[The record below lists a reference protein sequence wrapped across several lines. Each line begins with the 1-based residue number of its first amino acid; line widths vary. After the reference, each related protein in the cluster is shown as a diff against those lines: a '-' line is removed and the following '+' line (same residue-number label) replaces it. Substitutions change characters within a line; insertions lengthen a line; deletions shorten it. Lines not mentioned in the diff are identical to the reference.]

1 MARTATITE
10 AQILK
15 AAREVFFEQGINA
28 TTVDVANRAGIS
40 SASIFKRYV
49 TKEALLIAAM
59 EEMPFDTV
67 WTPEIEAAIGHG
79 DPRADLLLIAK
90 RIAVYTQNLM
100 PRMML
105 LRAAGTF
112 PMPPRVDKEFAAL
125 TAYLKK
131 EMDLGRIVRGD
142 PSIPARALMHTAAN
156 FVAGQSFG
164 SYLQSQSSADSFLEE
179 FISLLWNGL
188 RPSTKID

>member
-40 SASIFKRYV
+40 SASIFKRYA

-59 EEMPFDTV
+59 EEMPFDKV

-79 DPRADLLLIAK
+79 DSRADLLLIAK
-90 RIAVYTQNLM
+90 RIATYTQSLM

-105 LRAAGTF
+105 LRAAGNF
-112 PMPPRVDKEFAAL
+112 PMPPRVDKDFAAL
-125 TAYLKK
+125 TAYLAS
-131 EMDLGRIVRGD
+131 EMTLGRIARGD
-142 PSIPARALMHTAAN
+142 PTIPARALMHTATG
-156 FVAGQSFG
+156 FVVGQSFG
-164 SYLQSQSSADSFLEE
+164 SSAQGHTNADTFLEE
-179 FISLLWNGL
+179 FIGVLWNGL
-188 RPSTKID
+188 QPSSKAG

>member
-40 SASIFKRYV
+40 SASIFKRYA

-59 EEMPFDTV
+59 EEMPLEKV
-67 WTPEIEAAIGHG
+67 WTSEIAQAVGHG

-90 RIAVYTQNLM
+90 RIATYTQSLM

-105 LRAAGTF
+105 LRAAGAF
-112 PMPPRVDKEFAAL
+112 PVPPRVDDAFAAL
-125 TAYLKK
+125 MSYFAH
-131 EMDLGRIVRGD
+131 EMALGRMAKGD
-142 PSIPARALMHTAAN
+142 PIIPARVLIHTVTG
-156 FVAGQSFG
+156 FVVGQSFPLSG
-164 SYLQSQSSADSFLEE
+164 QQHTNADSSLEE
-179 FISLLWNGL
+179 FVGILWNGL
-188 RPSTKID
+188 KPIP

>member
-40 SASIFKRYV
+40 SASIFKRYA

-59 EEMPFDTV
+59 EEMPFEKV
-67 WTPEIEAAIGHG
+67 WTAELQEAVGHG

-90 RIAVYTQNLM
+90 RIATYTQSLM

-112 PMPPRVDKEFAAL
+112 PLPPRIDKDFASL
-125 TAYLKK
+125 KAYIAN
-131 EMDLGRIVRGD
+131 EMSLGRIAQGD
-142 PSIPARALMHTAAN
+142 PSIPVRILMHTATG
-156 FVAGQSFG
+156 FVVGQSFA
-164 SYLQSQSSADSFLEE
+164 SSFQGHTNADTSLEE
-179 FISLLWNGL
+179 FVAILWNGL
-188 RPSTKID
+188 QPA